1 MSRLHKTFLLLTVSI
16 LIRPALA
23 EDAFSE
29 VRRIKAAEAKQAVAT
44 DAEHVYAITNSEIG
58 KYDLKS
64 GTLVQRWTASD
75 EYPLKHLNSGVVRDG
90 QLICAHSNYP
100 QYPEASSIEVWDTA
114 TLQHVDSHSF
124 GIYEGSLT
132 WIDWKDDAWWAVF
145 AHYSKPTESG
155 TTAKGTRWT
164 SLVQFDINWH
174 RQAAWVF
181 PEEVLDR
188 FEPHSCSGGAWG
200 PDGALYCTGHDLA
213 EVYQLKLPK
222 AGATLQLTHTFSAPI
237 TGQGIAWSH
246 DGKYLFGIDRKKREV
261 VICRLR
267 MALAA
272 SKPNEE

>member
-1 MSRLHKTFLLLTVSI
+1 MSRFHKSLLLLMVSC
-16 LIRPALA
+16 LIRPVLA

-29 VRRIKAAEAKQAVAT
+29 VRRMKAAEAKQAVAA
-44 DAEHVYAITNSEIG
+44 DAEHFYAITNSQIG
-58 KYDLKS
+58 KYELES
-64 GTLVQRWTASD
+64 GRFVERWAASD
-75 EYPLKHLNSGVVRDG
+75 DYPLKHLNSGIVRDG

-114 TLQHVDSHSF
+114 TLQHIDSHSF

-145 AHYSKPTESG
+145 AHYSKGIEKG
-155 TTAKGTRWT
+155 TTVKSTRWT

-200 PDGALYCTGHDLA
+200 PDGALYCTGHDHA
-213 EVYQLKLPK
+213 EVYRLTLPK
-222 AGATLQLTHTFSAPI
+222 AGSTLRLTHTFPAPI

-246 DGKYLFGIDRKKREV
+246 DGKYLLGIDRKKREV
-261 VICRLR
+261 IICQPPQ
-267 MALAA
+267 AIAE
-272 SKPNEE
+272 SKYGEE